1 MDQPET
7 TIPWKVSPLN
17 STKYPDTVYRVTG
30 PRLADPAS
38 RDEGI
43 LLANKDH
50 AYAISMSR
58 ELLHELAN
66 LIDFYEYTD
75 ALSPE
80 VIEQA
85 QAVVERANGIPRRK
99 CGVPGCPNGAM
110 KETVQIGP
118 GTNIEVCPS
127 HFEEM

>member
-1 MDQPET
+1 MNQPET
-7 TIPWKVSPLN
+7 TVPWKVSPLN
-17 STKYPDTVYRVTG
+17 NTRYPDTVYRVTG

-43 LLANKDH
+43 LLCKMED
-50 AYAISMSR
+50 AYAIATAR
-58 ELLHELAN
+58 ELLQELAN

-80 VIEQA
+80 VLEQA
-85 QAVVERANGIPRRK
+85 QAVVDKANGIPRRK

-127 HFEEM
+127 HLEEM